1 MINATQLP
9 KIKISSTMSID
20 KDCDHSQTS
29 TASMSSCEADS
40 LDEISEMLS
49 PTLDNDQINKKKKRV
64 RFGTLEVHEHAVE
77 LGGAGVPASGP
88 PMTLEWEQ
96 QAYYMVKSVEFFEN
110 SRPFDNRRGSE
121 LLQSTG
127 QRINMLLD
135 AGHSLSEINKYMK
148 ENEMVRRQR
157 CETIKKAQRYPVL
170 KNLLG
175 R

>member
-1 MINATQLP
+1 MINTTQLP
-9 KIKISSTMSID
+9 KIKISSTMSLD
-20 KDCDHSQTS
+20 KGSDHSRTS
-29 TASMSSCEADS
+29 TASMSTYEDES
-40 LDEISEMLS
+40 LDDFSEMLS
-49 PTLDNDQINKKKKRV
+49 PTVDNDQVTKKKKRV

-110 SRPFDNRRGSE
+110 SRPFENRRGSE
-121 LLQSTG
+121 LLQSTS

-135 AGHSLSEINKYMK
+135 AGYSLPEINKYMK

-157 CETIKKAQRYPVL
+157 CETIKKAQRFPVL
-170 KNLLG
+170 KTLLG